1 MAIILPG
8 GFQIT
13 NNEPADSRYSVAN
26 SSSRLGFSAAN
37 VYEGLTVYQRD
48 TNKYYILIDTA
59 SYNLEIGWQ
68 EVGASINTGSFA
80 TTGSNLF
87 IGNQGITGS
96 LFVSSSGYFNQL
108 FMTNSYV
115 SNNLYVTGS
124 TIFGSSQS
132 NTHQFTGSVSVTGSI
147 SVSGGNTTFDG
158 DELEFTGSALFTGSL
173 QVEGE
178 FILPSTNSLPLIS
191 STGSLI
197 ISASSAYL
205 YL

>member
-1 MAIILPG
+1 MAIILPS

-13 NNEPADSRYSVAN
+13 NIEPVDSRFSVAN
-26 SSSRLGFSAAN
+26 SSSRLGFSSAN
-37 VYEGLTVYQRD
+37 VYEGLTVYQQD
-48 TNKYYILIDTA
+48 TNKYYILVDTGSHTIEA
-59 SYNLEIGWQ
+59 GWQ

-80 TTGSNLF
+80 TTSSNVF
-87 IGNQGITGS
+87 IGNQTITGS
-96 LFVSSSGYFNQL
+96 LFVSSSAYFNEL
-108 FMTNSYV
+108 FITNSYI

-124 TIFGSSQS
+124 TIFGSSLGT
-132 NTHQFTGSVSVTGSI
+132 THQFTGSVSV
-147 SVSGGNTTFDG
+147 
-158 DELEFTGSALFTGSL
+158 TGSL

-178 FILPSTNSLPLIS
+178 FILPSTNELPLIS

>member
-1 MAIILPG
+1 MAIILPS

-13 NNEPADSRYSVAN
+13 NVDPVDSRFSVPN

-37 VYEGLTVYQRD
+37 VYEGLTVYQQD
-48 TNKYYILIDTA
+48 TNKYYILVDTG
-59 SYNLEIGWQ
+59 SYNLDAGWQ
-68 EVGASINTGSFA
+68 EVGSSINTGSFA

-87 IGNQGITGS
+87 LGNQTITGS
-96 LFVSSSGYFNQL
+96 LFVSSSGYFNEL

-115 SNNLYVTGS
+115 TNNLYVTGS
-124 TIFGSSQS
+124 TKFGDSLSK
-132 NTHQFTGSVSVTGSI
+132 THEFTGSVTVTGSLTI
-147 SVSGGNTTFDG
+147 NG
-158 DELEFTGSALFTGSL
+158 EL
-173 QVEGE
+173 
-178 FILPSTNSLPLIS
+178 ILPSTNELPLIS